1 MKHARRQ
8 GSFGFARRWWIYVIA
23 AGVWLS
29 GVLWLLFHYFLQ
41 KQGDFG
47 PSTNPLE
54 PWWLKV
60 HGAFA
65 FASLWMGGLIWGVH
79 ITRFWPGRRR
89 RWSGSTLTATL
100 ALLIFTGYLL
110 YYVANDHARSIISAI
125 HWIVGLSCPIFFFW
139 HRWSRTRVR

>member
-1 MKHARRQ
+1 MKHVRRQ

-29 GVLWLLFHYFLQ
+29 GGLWLLFHYFLQ
-41 KQGDFG
+41 KQGEFG

-54 PWWLKV
+54 PWWLKM

-89 RWSGSTLTATL
+89 RWSGSILTAVF
-100 ALLIFTGYLL
+100 ALLILTGYLL
-110 YYVANDHARSIISAI
+110 YYVADDHARPMISYI
-125 HWIVGLSCPIFFFW
+125 HWIIGLLCPTLFLW
-139 HRWSRTRVR
+139 HRWARTRVR